1 MIMKGKPT
9 MSLAIEV
16 DEITHVLLADGWH
29 TVHDATFGV
38 DSYEFMGR
46 EGTGDSSILGGGQ
59 EKHIAAAGHRG
70 STSRE
75 HIAAAGFS
83 FTEGDHVLCGP
94 LTSVLAVKVKATR
107 EHSM

>member
-1 MIMKGKPT
+1 

-16 DEITHVLLADGWH
+16 DDITHVLLADGWH
-29 TVHDATFGV
+29 TVHDASFGI
-38 DSYEFMGR
+38 DSYEFML
-46 EGTGDSSILGGGQ
+46 LGGGQ

-94 LTSVLAVKVKATR
+94 LSSVLAVKVKAKSQ
-107 EHSM
+107 HSM

>member
-1 MIMKGKPT
+1 MKGRNH

-16 DEITHVLLADGWH
+16 DDITHVLLADGWH
-29 TVHDATFGV
+29 TVHDASFGI
-38 DSYEFMGR
+38 DSYQFMWR
-46 EGTGDSSILGGGQ
+46 EGMGDGPILEGGQ

-94 LTSVLAVKVKATR
+94 LTSVLAVKVKTKR
-107 EHSM
+107 QHSM